1 MDATWN
7 RGGWIVLLAC
17 VCLDYRTLFLS
28 CVSTS
33 PGPMCLS
40 SRARALGDGCRVARW
55 RGVMPSKSF
64 CRQLARLDSSNFRK
78 RTLPCKHTA
87 RVNRADGNFRNQP
100 FFSTVVMNQQRC
112 HAHSHTHT
120 HTGLFQWC
128 LLQSAGHPS
137 PSPSSCLATERL
149 WWAVKQ

>member
-120 HTGLFQWC
+120 HRAFSVVSASIRRSSISVPF
-128 LLQSAGHPS
+128 LLPRYWVLVM
-137 PSPSSCLATERL
+137 SC
-149 WWAVKQ
+149 